1 MTASARRRRVA
12 VLLGVGV
19 GVLAWLAPAVASAVD
34 VPTVYDNMHMFPVG
48 SRAAGMGG
56 AYTALSCDEAALHYN
71 PAALGCAGAS
81 RLELSASA
89 YVLQHFSVPNAFGED
104 QDINALTYS
113 AVPTIV
119 GGVRIL
125 RDPDDAFGSGR
136 VVFGFNISLPQS
148 LVLSVEPAQQDEPNY
163 IAATVRDQITA
174 ADAGVGWQIN
184 RYVSIGA
191 SMGGVLRTFEG
202 RFESMLSDPFTI
214 PCVVGDCRSFLL
226 SSTTEESFAIGLRG
240 KLGVRVTPTPEFSLG
255 LAVTSPSIDVWGTA
269 DIVDSAGFAV
279 GDPATGDVVYA
290 PIPARLEGKS
300 DASMPLRVALG
311 VAYRW
316 PRVALSLD
324 GSVNF
329 PHRAR
334 SAYDLEQVEFNGIAP
349 LDDDIVEESEVF
361 SIHTWQPNVNL
372 GAEFVVV
379 EDVVI
384 DVGAFTDLSSVSNQ
398 DIEERD
404 ADRVHMFG
412 GTAALG
418 LLGKQTRGW
427 FGLSFELGRAGTN
440 VAEGELNLDNVLADG
455 LDLTERSTVTRWT
468 LAGFIGSN
476 YSFMDEDDAA
486 EEEPPPNQQP

>member
-1 MTASARRRRVA
+1 MMESVRRRVVTA
-12 VLLGVGV
+12 LIAGLV
-19 GVLAWLAPAVASAVD
+19 AWLSPEVASAVD

-56 AYTALSCDEAALHYN
+56 AYTALGCDEAALHYN
-71 PAALGCAGAS
+71 PAALGCAGSS

-104 QDINALTYS
+104 QNINALTYS

-119 GGVRIL
+119 GGVRVL

-136 VVFGFNISLPQS
+136 VVLGFNISLPQS

-163 IAATVRDQITA
+163 IVANVRDQITA

-184 RYVSIGA
+184 RHVSIGA
-191 SMGGVLRTFEG
+191 SIGGVLRTFEG

-214 PCVVGDCRSFLL
+214 PCLVGDCRSFVL
-226 SSTTEESFAIGLRG
+226 SSTTEESLAIGLRG
-240 KLGVRVTPTPEFSLG
+240 RLGVRVTPTPELSLG
-255 LAVTSPSIDVWGTA
+255 LAVTSPSIDVWGKA
-269 DIVDSAGFAV
+269 GIVDSAGFAI
-279 GDPATGDVVYA
+279 GDPATGDVIYS
-290 PIPARLEGKS
+290 PIPVRLEGKS
-300 DASMPLRVALG
+300 DASMPLRIALG

-334 SAYDLEQVEFNGIAP
+334 SAYDLRQIDYDGIPP
-349 LDDDIVEESEVF
+349 LDDDLVDESEVF
-361 SIHTWQPNVNL
+361 SVHTWQPNVNL
-372 GAEFVVV
+372 GAEFAVV

-384 DVGAFTDLSSVSNQ
+384 DVGAFTDLSSVSNE
-398 DIEERD
+398 DIAERD

-412 GTAALG
+412 GTLALG

-427 FGLSFELGRAGTN
+427 FGMSFEFGRAGTN
-440 VAEGELNLDNVLADG
+440 VAEGELNLNNVLIDG
-455 LDLTERSTVTRWT
+455 LDLSGRSTVTRWT

-476 YSFMDEDDAA
+476 YSFHDEDDAEA
-486 EEEPPPNQQP
+486 ETPSEDEEP

>member
-1 MTASARRRRVA
+1 MVGSARGPTLRA
-12 VLLGVGV
+12 LVGV
-19 GVLAWLAPAVASAVD
+19 GAGLLTWLGPRVADAVD

-56 AYTALSCDEAALHYN
+56 AYTALACDEAALHYN
-71 PAALGCAGAS
+71 PAALGCAGSS

-119 GGVRIL
+119 GGVRVL
-125 RDPDDAFGSGR
+125 REPDNAFGAGR
-136 VVFGFNISLPQS
+136 VVFGFNVSLPQS
-148 LVLSVEPAQQDEPNY
+148 LVLAIEPAQQDEPNY
-163 IAATVRDQITA
+163 IAANVRDQITA

-184 RYVSIGA
+184 RYVSVGA
-191 SMGGVLRTFEG
+191 SIGGVLRTFEG
-202 RFESMLSDPFTI
+202 RFESLLSDPFTI

-226 SSTTEESFAIGLRG
+226 ATTTEESFAIGLRG
-240 KLGVRVTPTPEFSLG
+240 KAGVRVTPTPELSLG

-269 DIVDSAGFAV
+269 DIVDSAGVAI
-279 GDPATGDVVYA
+279 GDPTTGEVIYA
-290 PIPARLEGKS
+290 PIPSRLDGKS
-300 DASMPLRVALG
+300 DASTPLRIALG

-316 PRVALSLD
+316 PRVTLSLD

-334 SAYDLEQVEFNGIAP
+334 SAYDLKQTELDGIVP
-349 LDDDIVEESEVF
+349 LDDDQVEDAEVF
-361 SIHTWQPNVNL
+361 SVHTWQPNVNV
-372 GAEFVVV
+372 GAEFAVV

-384 DVGAFTDLSSVSNQ
+384 DVGAFTDLSSVSNE

-418 LLGKQTRGW
+418 LLGQQTRGW

-440 VAEGELNLDNVLADG
+440 VAEGELNLDNVLVNG
-455 LDLTERSTVTRWT
+455 LELTGRSTVTRWT

-476 YSFMDEDDAA
+476 YSFHD
-486 EEEPPPNQQP
+486 EEEPAQQPPADEEP

>member
-1 MTASARRRRVA
+1 MTGSARRRII
-12 VLLGVGV
+12 VGV
-19 GVLAWLAPAVASAVD
+19 VGAGAGLLAWVVPGVAFAVD

-56 AYTALSCDEAALHYN
+56 AYTALACDEAALHYN

-125 RDPDDAFGSGR
+125 RDPDDELGSGR

-148 LVLSVEPAQQDEPNY
+148 LVLNVEPAQQDEPNY

-184 RYVSIGA
+184 RYVAIGA
-191 SMGGVLRTFEG
+191 SVGGVLRTFAG

-226 SSTTEESFAIGLRG
+226 ASTTEESFAIGLRG
-240 KLGVRVTPTPEFSLG
+240 KLGVRVTPTPERSLG
-255 LAVTSPSIDVWGTA
+255 LAVTSPSIDGGGTA
-269 DIVDSAGFAV
+269 DIVDSAGFAI
-279 GDPATGDVVYA
+279 GDPATGEVAYA
-290 PIPARLEGKS
+290 PFPARLEGKS
-300 DASMPLRVALG
+300 DASMPLRIALG
-311 VAYRW
+311 FAYRW
-316 PRVALSLD
+316 PRVTLSLD

-334 SAYDLEQVEFNGIAP
+334 SAYDLEQIEFNGILP
-349 LDDDIVEESEVF
+349 LDDDAVEDSEVF
-361 SIHTWQPNVNL
+361 SVHTWQPNANL

-384 DVGAFTDLSSVSNQ
+384 DVGAFTDLSSVSDQ

-427 FGLSFELGRAGTN
+427 FGLSFEFGRAGTN
-440 VAEGELNLDNVLADG
+440 VAEGELNLDNVLVNG
-455 LDLTERSTVTRWT
+455 IELGERSTVTRWT

-476 YSFMDEDDAA
+476 YSFMDEDDEA
-486 EEEPPPNQQP
+486 EEEPPTPQER